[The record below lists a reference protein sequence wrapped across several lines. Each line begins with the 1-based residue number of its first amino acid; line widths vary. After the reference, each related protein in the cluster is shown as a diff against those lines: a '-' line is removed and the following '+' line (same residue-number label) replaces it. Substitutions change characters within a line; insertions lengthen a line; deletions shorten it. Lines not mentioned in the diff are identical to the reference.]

1 MVECKCTY
9 PGCSRRGKCEE
20 CVKYHR
26 DNGEFPACFFS
37 EKAEKSYDRSFE
49 KLCSDR
55 G

>member
-1 MVECKCTY
+1 MDCKCTY
-9 PGCSRRGKCEE
+9 SCERRGNCKE
-20 CVKYHR
+20 CVEYHLGR
-26 DNGEFPACFFS
+26 KEFPACFFS